1 MKIRQAATP
10 LNKPKEEIVTPVNNI
25 QQNLSQQLPE
35 AQALF
40 ARHSFDAAPL
50 EALAPLIAD
59 FRLRV
64 PLVGAF
70 SSGKSSLINA
80 LIGTRLL
87 ATDTTPKTAVPT
99 EIAYGTEPRLTACF
113 ADGHREPLTEEAVR
127 DNRLPPLA
135 PEGWIEIEW
144 PAAALA
150 TRRRLILVDLP
161 GWDSGIA
168 AHEKVIDHY
177 APKSVAYCVAV
188 SVDEGTLRASLRP
201 ALRELA
207 IQDMPVVLVL
217 TKADKKPADT
227 VAAVASQVQ
236 EEVAELMGRP
246 PLAVAVTSASPRA
259 SQTTELAA
267 ALDTLTGMSERIF
280 TDRVVVPYRGA
291 LLHAAQQLEVLAN
304 QENHDAP
311 KLQAQIDALE
321 NELKAFEARLER
333 DTAALQEQV
342 GPILGAIRL
351 RVENALLSRLDSL
364 ASRAMNGDDI
374 SDDILGTARLVVADN
389 LRQEF
394 APALQRYL
402 DRLVDALPSRLDLP
416 GLENIKLTDSDS
428 TGEFRWK
435 SLGATLAA
443 VVMKIPYPLAKIVAP
458 LLPILGHLLDS
469 RADQERRALEA
480 ARQREA
486 VKGQIHSALSRAVK
500 EIEAS
505 LRPVL
510 EEQVQRAQSE
520 IKRQVE
526 SEQAEVRKN
535 LETLINALQQGEAE
549 TAALRER
556 ARADLEQLQVWLG
569 EIAQSTPGA
578 AA

>member
-1 MKIRQAATP
+1 MTP
-10 LNKPKEEIVTPVNNI
+10 FNSI
-25 QQNLSQQLPE
+25 QQSLSKQLPE
-35 AQALF
+35 AQALL
-40 ARHSFDAAPL
+40 ARHGFDAAPL
-50 EALAPLIAD
+50 EGLAPLVAD

-87 ATDTTPKTAVPT
+87 ATDITPETAVPA
-99 EIAYGTEPRLTACF
+99 EISYGDTPRLTACTS
-113 ADGHREPLTEEAVR
+113 DGRRVPLTEADLR
-127 DNRLPPLA
+127 DNRLPSLA
-135 PEGWIEIEW
+135 PDGWVEIEW
-144 PAAALA
+144 PAAVLA
-150 TRRRLILVDLP
+150 NRRRLILVDLP

-188 SVDEGTLRASLRP
+188 SVDEGTLRASLRRT
-201 ALRELA
+201 LQELA
-207 IQDMPVVLVL
+207 IQDKPVVLVL
-217 TKADKKPADT
+217 TKADKKPANT
-227 VAAVASQVQ
+227 VTAVATQVQ

-259 SQTTELAA
+259 SQTTELAT

-304 QENHDAP
+304 QENHNAP
-311 KLQAQIDALE
+311 KLQAQIEALE
-321 NELKAFEARLER
+321 NELTAFDARLTR
-333 DTAALQEQV
+333 DTEALQAQI

-435 SLGATLAA
+435 SLGATLAP
-443 VVMKIPYPLAKIVAP
+443 VVMKIPHPLAKIVAP

-510 EEQVQRAQSE
+510 EEQVQRAQGE

-535 LETLINALQQGEAE
+535 LETLIHALQQGEAE
-549 TAALRER
+549 TTALRER
-556 ARADLEQLQVWLG
+556 ARADLEQLQVWLR
-569 EIAQSTPGA
+569 EIAQATPGA
-578 AA
+578 TA